1 MNRILKIY
9 KKVLKDF
16 RIKDEISKIIEILK
30 MKVSKYNK
38 KMQIMKM
45 KI

>member
-30 MKVSKYNK
+30 MKVLKYNK

>member
-38 KMQIMKM
+38 KM
-45 KI
+45 

>member
-30 MKVSKYNK
+30 MKVLKYNK
-38 KMQIMKM
+38 KM
-45 KI
+45 

>member
-30 MKVSKYNK
+30 IKVLKYNK
-38 KMQIMKM
+38 KM
-45 KI
+45 

>member
-9 KKVLKDF
+9 KNVLKDF

-30 MKVSKYNK
+30 MKVLKYNK